1 MVRKSYEK
9 LKMELEEYYKWERE
23 ESRRAV
29 REHDERLRSEQVHK
43 MFPRTRAD
51 YEILY
56 AMVENWRKAEI
67 KRICSIKNDAPKRA
81 EFCFLLK
88 KEIESL
94 NAIERYRMEL
104 KKEKLAKKELSIM
117 EKVTKQASMLAYF
130 AVPKYT
136 ILWHM

>member
-1 MVRKSYEK
+1 MARKSYEK

-29 REHDERLRSEQVHK
+29 SEHDEHLRSEQVHK

-67 KRICSIKNDAPKRA
+67 KRICSIKSDAPKRA

-88 KEIESL
+88 KEIDSL

-117 EKVTKQASMLAYF
+117 EKVHKAGISVGLF
-130 AVPKYT
+130 CSS
-136 ILWHM
+136 

>member
-1 MVRKSYEK
+1 MARKSYEQ

-23 ESRRAV
+23 ESRQAV
-29 REHDERLRSEQVHK
+29 RERDERLRSEQVHK

-67 KRICSIKNDAPKRA
+67 KRICSIKSDAPKRA
-81 EFCFLLK
+81 EFCYLLK

-94 NAIERYRMEL
+94 NAIEKYRMEL

-117 EKVTKQASMLAYF
+117 EKVHK
-130 AVPKYT
+130 AV
-136 ILWHM
+136 IIVGLFCSS

>member
-1 MVRKSYEK
+1 MARKRYANI
-9 LKMELEEYYKWERE
+9 KMELEEYYKWERE
-23 ESRRAV
+23 ESRGAE
-29 REHDERLRSEQVHK
+29 RECDQHSQSEQVHK

-67 KRICSIKNDAPKRA
+67 KRICSMKNDVPKRA

-117 EKVTKQASMLAYF
+117 EKVHKADISVGLF
-130 AVPKYT
+130 CRS
-136 ILWHM
+136 

>member
-1 MVRKSYEK
+1 MARKSYEK
-9 LKMELEEYYKWERE
+9 LKMELEEYYKSERE
-23 ESRRAV
+23 ESRQSV
-29 REHDERLRSEQVHK
+29 RERDECLRSEQVHK

-67 KRICSIKNDAPKRA
+67 KRICSIKSDAPKRA

-94 NAIERYRMEL
+94 NAIERYRLEL

-117 EKVTKQASMLAYF
+117 EKVHKAGTSVGLF
-130 AVPKYT
+130 
-136 ILWHM
+136 